1 LNKTTL
7 IYLAIGWILTTTSL
21 AAGQAYQPVG
31 TDSTFEMATWNI
43 EWFGSTGGGPSNDA
57 AQINYASA
65 VIQSS
70 QVDIWSLQ
78 EIANQAAFEKLLT
91 NLGSDWTGYRG
102 GTADDQE
109 LAIVWDKRTV
119 TGRSIKTIL
128 NGSGYEFAYRY
139 PMQLE
144 ADIQIGDRTERVY
157 VIALHMKAFSDVSS
171 YNRRVDASIRL
182 KAYIDALLGSEM
194 VAVMGDFN
202 DMFTRSITSGKPSPY
217 ADFLS
222 DSDHYIVATLPME
235 QANTATYCNNS
246 TCSNGSTIDHILLTN
261 EWERYVRPSET
272 QRYESLLSDLP
283 TFVYSTSDHMP
294 VVAHVAYVSPVD
306 REVIADSDRTLSLY
320 PNPVH
325 DHVTIEGPAGAEFQ
339 IVDVLGRQI
348 GRVSL
353 DTAGWGRWLPPAP
366 PAPGVYFVVPMGSGR
381 GATHQGGDT
390 TYPGSSG
397 PAQAQHEHPT
407 PVRTFIV
414 R

>member
-1 LNKTTL
+1 MSNTKLFC
-7 IYLAIGWILTTTSL
+7 LALGWIAATTFP

-43 EWFGSTGGGPSNDA
+43 EWFGSSGGGPSNDA
-57 AQINYASA
+57 AQIKNASA

-70 QVDIWSLQ
+70 QVDLWSLQ
-78 EIANQAAFEKLLT
+78 EISNQAAFESLLT
-91 NLGSDWTGYRG
+91 NLGSDWTGYRSG
-102 GTADDQE
+102 SADDQE
-109 LAIVWDKRTV
+109 LALVWDKRTV
-119 TGRSIKTIL
+119 TGRSIKSIL

-144 ADIQIGDRTERVY
+144 ADVQIGGRTERVY

-171 YNRRVDASIRL
+171 YNRRADASIRL

-202 DMFTRSITSGKPSPY
+202 DMFTRSITSGKSSPY
-217 ADFLS
+217 ANFLS
-222 DSDHYIVATLPME
+222 DTDHYIVATLPME

-246 TCSNGSTIDHILLTN
+246 TCSNGSTIDHIVLSN
-261 EWERYVRPSET
+261 EWQRYVRPSET

-306 REVIADSDRTLSLY
+306 RETIAHADLSVSLY
-320 PNPVH
+320 PNPVQ
-325 DHVTIEGPAGAEFQ
+325 DHVNIEGPPGAEFQ
-339 IVDVLGRQI
+339 IVDLLGRQR
-348 GRVSL
+348 GRVTL
-353 DTAGWGRWLPPAP
+353 NTTGWGRWLPPAP
-366 PAPGVYFVVPMGSGR
+366 PTPGVYFVVPIGSISGD
-381 GATHQGGDT
+381 AAQGGHV

-397 PAQAQHEHPT
+397 PVHT
-407 PVRTFIV
+407 LPVRSFIV